1 MQIEYAIIYYT
12 KEQTMKTNPIAD
24 IREMLEYYKFTPEQ
38 LNSERLEFRL
48 QLLLEEYTETRA
60 AADENDAAELVD
72 GLIDIVV
79 IALGTLE
86 LAGVDVERAWQEV
99 HRANMSKIRGAKPGR
114 TSDGWDLYKP
124 LNWTAPNHS
133 DNTGNLNNILK
144 GENK

>member
-1 MQIEYAIIYYT
+1 
-12 KEQTMKTNPIAD
+12 MKTNPIVD
-24 IREMLEYYKFTPEQ
+24 IREMLAHYNFKPEQ
-38 LNSERLEFRL
+38 LNAERLEFRL
-48 QLLLEEYTETRA
+48 QLLLEEYTETRT
-60 AADENDAAELVD
+60 AADQNDAPELVD

-86 LAGVDVERAWQEV
+86 LAGVDVELAWREV

-124 LNWTAPNHS
+124 LNWTAPDHS
-133 DNTGNLNNILK
+133 ENTGRLNDILK